1 MKCARCDSKRPIKA
15 VPIQYDYYKKSG
27 IDGCFITAKQY
38 ACKKCNNIVIDLG
51 DHQEINNAIAEVLI
65 GAECLTRQ
73 MIKFIR
79 IQYFDESSFV
89 FAKRL
94 GTNPTVYKEIEDYKR
109 PITQLV
115 SDIVQEQLVK
125 KLIEKPKLKI
135 RFD

>member
-1 MKCARCDSKRPIKA
+1 MKCTRCDAKRPIKA
-15 VPIQYDYYKKSG
+15 VPIEYDYSKQSG
-27 IDGCFITAKQY
+27 ITGCSITAKEY
-38 ACKKCNNIVIDLG
+38 TCKKCGNIVIDLG
-51 DHQEINNAIAEVLI
+51 DHDEVNKAIAEVLI

-79 IQYFDESSFV
+79 IQYFDESPFV

-109 PITQLV
+109 PMTQLV

-125 KLIEKPKLKI
+125 KMLHKPKLKI
-135 RFD
+135 VFD

>member
-15 VPIQYDYYKKSG
+15 VPIQYDYSKKAG
-27 IDGCFITAKQY
+27 IDGCFITAKEY
-38 ACKKCNNIVIDLG
+38 TCKKCENVVIDLG
-51 DHQEINNAIAEVLI
+51 EYDDINKAIAEVLTSS
-65 GAECLTRQ
+65 ECLTRQ

-109 PITQLV
+109 PMTQLV

-125 KLIEKPKLKI
+125 KLLRKPSLKI